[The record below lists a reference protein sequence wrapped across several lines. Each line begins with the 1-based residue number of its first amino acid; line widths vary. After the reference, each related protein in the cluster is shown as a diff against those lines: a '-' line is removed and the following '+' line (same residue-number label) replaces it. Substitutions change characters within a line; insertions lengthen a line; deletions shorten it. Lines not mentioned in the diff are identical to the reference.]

1 VKGKS
6 SIWFKHLKEKGT
18 LNIDRD
24 VFIFGFFLV
33 LSFVFWYLNSL
44 GKEIES
50 EVKYPVRYINLPK
63 ERVLTEGLPAKLDL
77 YLKGPGYSVLKL
89 KLSGNRAPLVLDIS
103 TINYRR
109 VPGSRSLNYFLLT
122 DGLIPILS
130 NQLHA
135 ECEITSVSPDTLF
148 FSFDRI
154 TSRSVPVIPD
164 IEVLTERQYFIKG
177 SMFVDPDSV
186 TLTGA
191 EHILDTT
198 SAIRTRHKRYSGLS
212 ETVKKS
218 IGLRMIKG
226 ILASS
231 KKVTVTIP
239 VEQFTEAETQVPVRI
254 INKPD
259 SIDVKIF
266 PDVVTVKGLVAI
278 SDYKKFEEIP
288 FEVVLDISKADL
300 KSSDKIPVEFR
311 NIPPFVNSLRVSP
324 SRVDFLIERK
334 NK

>member
-50 EVKYPVRYINLPK
+50 EVKYPVRYINLLK

-89 KLSGNRAPLVLDIS
+89 KMSGNRAPLVLDIS

-122 DGLIPILS
+122 DGLIPILT

-266 PDVVTVKGLVAI
+266 PDIVTVKGLVAI

-288 FEVVLDISKADL
+288 FEVVLDISKAVL

>member
-33 LSFVFWYLNSL
+33 LSIVFWYLNSL

-177 SMFVDPDSV
+177 SMLVDPDSV